1 MSLPKSVIRFK
12 KGNVE
17 YVSNVDACNYTIQ
30 ELTRAAM
37 RDVGKF
43 VTRLVNDEAL
53 KLYGGGLA
61 KTNRIIPHKGSD
73 RKKLAFQYWA
83 RKRECDLQVGVT
95 HDSWYGVDQELGGDG
110 MPKKA
115 FIRNTVYNNIP
126 KIVEIES
133 KYLSGLEDEARALA
147 EAQVSEDDYEGS
159 GEEQ

>member
-43 VTRLVNDEAL
+43 VTRLVNDKAL

-73 RKKLAFQYWA
+73 RSKLSFQYWA

-95 HDSWYGVDQELGGDG
+95 HDSWYGVDQEMGSDG

-115 FIRNTVYNNIP
+115 FIRNTVYDNVQ

-133 KYLSGLEDEARALA
+133 KYLSGLEDEARVLA
-147 EAQVSEDDYEGS
+147 EAEASEDDYEGS
-159 GEEQ
+159 GDL

>member
-1 MSLPKSVIRFK
+1 MSLPKSVVRFK

-17 YVSNVDACNYTIQ
+17 YVSNVDAANYTIR
-30 ELTRAAM
+30 ELTRAAL

-43 VTRLVNDEAL
+43 VTRLVNDKAL

-73 RKKLAFQYWA
+73 RSKLAFGYWA
-83 RKRECDLQVGVT
+83 RKRECDLQVGVK
-95 HDSWYGVDQELGGDG
+95 HDSWYGYDQELGSDG

-115 FIRNTVYNNIP
+115 FIRNTVYDNIQ

-147 EAQVSEDDYEGS
+147 EAEVSEDEYEGS
-159 GEEQ
+159 GE